1 MADTPAP
8 APRGIDLARYHRDV
22 RRLTLA
28 RWKGNAAR
36 LLDPEDLVQEVY
48 RRILRRNLQACAWD
62 PSRGSLGHYVHQ
74 IAGCAIADMLKPEK
88 RRARAEVHG
97 DPERWDDVA
106 TPEPDPAEAPLD
118 LAEAPSDPEEREA
131 FFAALCCLHV
141 LGELPAPGPPV
152 WQRALKARQA
162 EQWAERFFARPVEGH
177 GEPEQLTLGGG
188 AESPAPSG
196 EPAPARPV
204 ARRGPRAAEA
214 DPRQGSL
221 F

>member
-1 MADTPAP
+1 MASTPAP
-8 APRGIDLARYHRDV
+8 LGIDLARYHRDV
-22 RRLTLA
+22 RRLVLA

-48 RRILRRNLQACAWD
+48 RRILRRNRLACAWD

-74 IAGCAIADMLKPEK
+74 LAGCAIADMLKPVK

-97 DPERWDDVA
+97 DPERWDEVPA
-106 TPEPDPAEAPLD
+106 PEPDPEDAPLD
-118 LAEAPSDPEEREA
+118 LAEAPSDPDDREA

-141 LGELPAPGPPV
+141 LGELPAPEPL
-152 WQRALKARQA
+152 WRRALDQRDREQTEPGQLLLDGRTDLSPPPSAEPPRARA
-162 EQWAERFFARPVEGH
+162 V
-177 GEPEQLTLGGG
+177 
-188 AESPAPSG
+188 S
-196 EPAPARPV
+196 
-204 ARRGPRAAEA
+204 RRGPRPAAP

>member
-8 APRGIDLARYHRDV
+8 APCGIDLARYHRDV

-28 RWKGNAAR
+28 RYRRDLRRDVHR
-36 LLDPEDLVQEVY
+36 LLDPEDLVQEVC

-74 IAGCAIADMLKPEK
+74 IASCAIADMLKPAK
-88 RRARAEVHG
+88 RRARAEVHS
-97 DPERWDDVA
+97 DPERWDDVPA
-106 TPEPDPAEAPLD
+106 PEPEPVEAPLD

-141 LGELPAPGPPV
+141 LGELPAPEPL
-152 WQRALKARQA
+152 WKRALRERHR
-162 EQWAERFFARPVEGH
+162 EQTEPGQLLLDGRTDLSPPPLPSAAPQPVR
-177 GEPEQLTLGGG
+177 
-188 AESPAPSG
+188 AAS
-196 EPAPARPV
+196 
-204 ARRGPRAAEA
+204 RRGPRPAAP